1 MTSHK
6 TEEQEL
12 KSRQGYE
19 WIKAAS
25 GNAYLCPIGSI
36 ADKKKATEADLK
48 KVCVDESANP
58 HND

>member
-1 MTSHK
+1 MASQMP
-6 TEEQEL
+6 EEHEM

-25 GNAYLCPIGSI
+25 GNSYLCPIGSI

-48 KVCVDESANP
+48 KICVDESGSP